1 MPNHFTLTFFFAA
14 KGAMYHVAKA
24 TVIFSHVKITCYF
37 HMTCEDIMFSR
48 KSSPGISL
56 VFI

>member
-1 MPNHFTLTFFFAA
+1 MPNHFALTFFFAA
-14 KGAMYHVAKA
+14 KGVMYHV
-24 TVIFSHVKITCYF
+24 VIQRSNRDLF
-37 HMTCEDIMFSR
+37 TCEDNMFSR